1 MVGWIGLK
9 ARLFLCEAGLAL
21 LDEKG
26 EPMAAARFQ
35 DDLYSK
41 FKSLSIGLS
50 VEEFETIVEAAR
62 SKGVEELVV
71 PYPEL
76 GPLAEEKGLRVV
88 VKPEDRENLEA
99 VKDMIMVKA
108 GLAYSA
114 EEVLEIIREF
124 AVKDSEEKI
133 REAAAHPDLQIV
145 QSIDSVDELD
155 KVSNLEAM
163 RVREWYGLHF
173 PELDALVQDPI
184 AYCRI
189 VSDVGLRSNF
199 TPEKLAPTGFS
210 EAKVAAI
217 VEAAAKS
224 KGGDLRPEDL
234 DALLLLASEAVS
246 TGKLRDKMLRHVER
260 NMGKLCPNLTAMA
273 GAGIGARLIA
283 KAGSLKRMAEMPAS
297 TVQVLGAEKALFR
310 ALKTGGRPPKHG
322 IIFQHPAIHA
332 APIWQRGKIARLL
345 GAKLALAAR
354 VDYYTGKLNQQLVDK
369 MNAKLEE
376 IKKKYPEPKP
386 GQPRKEPERRRE
398 ERGYRGKHEGRGR
411 GGYRGRGR
419 DDFRAGRP
427 R

>member
-1 MVGWIGLK
+1 LK

-35 DDLYSK
+35 DDLYRK
-41 FKSLSIGLS
+41 FKSLSVGLS
-50 VEEFETIVEAAR
+50 VEEFDMIIDAAK
-62 SKGVEELVV
+62 SKGITELVV

-76 GPLAEEKGLRVV
+76 GPLAEEKGLKVTL
-88 VKPEDRENLEA
+88 KAEDRESLESI
-99 VKDMIMVKA
+99 KDMIMLKS

-124 AVKDSEEKI
+124 AVRESEEKI

-145 QSIDSVDELD
+145 QSINSVDELD
-155 KVSNLEAM
+155 KISNLEAM

-173 PELDALVQDPI
+173 PELDALVQDPM

-189 VSDVGLRSNF
+189 VADTGLRTNCSV
-199 TPEKLAPTGFS
+199 EKLQATGFS
-210 EAKVAAI
+210 EAKIAAI
-217 VEAAAKS
+217 VEAADKS
-224 KGGDLRPEDL
+224 KGGELRPEDL
-234 DALLLLASEAVS
+234 DALVLLATEAVS

-332 APIWQRGKIARLL
+332 APLWQRGKVARLL
-345 GAKLALAAR
+345 GAKLVLAAR
-354 VDYYTGKLNQQLVDK
+354 IDYYSGKLNQQLVDK

-386 GQPRKEPERRRE
+386 GQLRKEPEQRGGRRE
-398 ERGYRGKHEGRGR
+398 DRGYRGKREYHGR
-411 GGYRGRGR
+411 GGFGGRGR
-419 DDFRAGRP
+419 DDFRAGR
-427 R
+427 RR

>member
-1 MVGWIGLK
+1 LK

-26 EPMAAARFQ
+26 EPVAAARFQ
-35 DDLYSK
+35 DDLYGK
-41 FKSLSIGLS
+41 FKSLSVGLS
-50 VEEFETIVEAAR
+50 VDEFGTIIEDAK
-62 SKGVEELVV
+62 SKGVDELVV

-76 GPLAEEKGLRVV
+76 APLAEERGLKVTL
-88 VKPEDRENLEA
+88 KAEDREGLEA
-99 VKDMIMVKA
+99 VKDVIMVKA

-114 EEVLEIIREF
+114 DEVLEIVREF
-124 AVKDSEEKI
+124 AVRDSEEKI

-145 QSIDSVDELD
+145 QSINSVDELD

-173 PELDALVQDPI
+173 PELDALVQDPM

-189 VSDVGLRSNF
+189 VSDVGLRSNY
-199 TPEKLAPTGFS
+199 TQEKLRPTGFS
-210 EAKVAAI
+210 EAKISAI
-217 VEAAAKS
+217 LEAAGTS

-234 DALLLLASEAVS
+234 DALHLLASEAVS

-260 NMGKLCPNLTAMA
+260 NMGKLCPNLTVMA

-283 KAGSLKRMAEMPAS
+283 KAGSLKRLSELPAS

-322 IIFQHPAIHA
+322 IIFQHPAIHS
-332 APIWQRGKIARLL
+332 APLWQRGKIARLL
-345 GAKLALAAR
+345 GAKLVLAAR
-354 VDYYTGKLNQQLVDK
+354 VDYYAGKLNQQLVDK

-376 IKKKYPEPKP
+376 IRKKYPEPKP
-386 GQPRKEPERRRE
+386 GQPRKETEQRRE
-398 ERGYRGKHEGRGR
+398 RGGRK
-411 GGYRGRGR
+411 GYRGRGGHGGR
-419 DDFRAGRP
+419 GNDDYRTGR
-427 R
+427 RR

>member
-1 MVGWIGLK
+1 MK

-35 DDLYSK
+35 DDLYRK
-41 FKSLSIGLS
+41 YKSLTIG
-50 VEEFETIVEAAR
+50 VTVDEFDTLMESAKAKEVDQ
-62 SKGVEELVV
+62 LVIA
-71 PYPEL
+71 YPEL
-76 GPLAEEKGLRVV
+76 GPLAEAKGFKVTL
-88 VKPEDRENLEA
+88 KPEDRENLES

-124 AVKDSEEKI
+124 AVRDSEEKI

-145 QSIDSVDELD
+145 QSINSVDELD
-155 KVSNLEAM
+155 KISNLMAM

-173 PELDALVQDPI
+173 PELDALVADPM
-184 AYCRI
+184 AYCRL
-189 VSDVGLRSNF
+189 VADVGLRNNV
-199 TPEKLAPTGFS
+199 TAAKLQPTGFS
-210 EAKVAAI
+210 DAKVKAI
-217 VEAAAKS
+217 VEAAENS
-224 KGGDLRPEDL
+224 KGGDLREEDL
-234 DALLLLASEAVS
+234 DALLLLAADAVS

-283 KAGSLKRMAEMPAS
+283 KAGSLKRMSDMPAS

-332 APIWQRGKIARLL
+332 APLWQRGKIARLL
-345 GAKLALAAR
+345 GAKLVLAAR
-354 VDYYTGKLNQQLVDK
+354 VDFYTGKLNQALVDK

-386 GQPRKEPERRRE
+386 GQPRTEEHRGGRRDDRGFRGRRE
-398 ERGYRGKHEGRGR
+398 DRGHGRFG
-411 GGYRGRGR
+411 GRGR
-419 DDFRAGRP
+419 DDFRAGR
-427 R
+427 RR